1 MCEVNDDAIDR
12 PIGGSLNRDVLATAH
27 PDGGGGGECTVE
39 GTFEAIKKDSFG
51 LQTRV
56 GHVST

>member
-1 MCEVNDDAIDR
+1 MNEVNDDAIDR
-12 PIGGSLNRDVLATAH
+12 PIGGSLNRDVLDAAH
-27 PDGGGGGECTVE
+27 PGGGGECTVE

>member
-1 MCEVNDDAIDR
+1 MDR

-27 PDGGGGGECTVE
+27 PGGDGGECTVE

>member
-1 MCEVNDDAIDR
+1 MDR

-27 PDGGGGGECTVE
+27 PGGGGGGVCTVE